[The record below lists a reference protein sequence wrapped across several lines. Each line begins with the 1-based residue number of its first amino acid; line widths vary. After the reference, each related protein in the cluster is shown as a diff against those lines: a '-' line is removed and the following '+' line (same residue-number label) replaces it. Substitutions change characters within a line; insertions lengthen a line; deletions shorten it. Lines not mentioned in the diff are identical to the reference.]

1 MFKIIFIALSVALF
15 SGCVMTTAA
24 PMNEYRVNANL
35 SFSALNEGQ
44 CHKKSL
50 KVAQAF
56 SANSLKSLKMRYA
69 QGENKLFNY
78 SQSQWALSPN
88 QAITSEIITLLKDL
102 ELFSSVQIAKSV
114 SRNDMLLEI
123 SIDEFMQYFSADA
136 KSSYVKV
143 AISFTLLERNSKK
156 IFATKTFREKS
167 DVVLLNAGG
176 GVKALN
182 TSLRNILLQSSI
194 WFEDICNDK

>member
-1 MFKIIFIALSVALF
+1 MFKVIFVALSVVLF
-15 SGCVMTTAA
+15 SGCVTTTTP
-24 PMNEYRVNANL
+24 PMNEFRVNSNL
-35 SFSALNEGQ
+35 SFTALSEGK

-50 KVAQAF
+50 KIAQAF
-56 SANSLKSLKMRYA
+56 SANSLKSLKMKYA
-69 QGENKLFNY
+69 QGENKLFSY

-88 QAITSEIITLLKDL
+88 QAITSEIMTLLKDL

-136 KSSYVKV
+136 KSSHVKV
-143 AISFTLLERNSKK
+143 AISFTLLETSSKR

-167 DVVLLNAGG
+167 DVALLNADG

-182 TSLRNILLQSSI
+182 ASLRNILLQSSI
-194 WFEDICNDK
+194 WFEGICR

>member
-1 MFKIIFIALSVALF
+1 MVKIVFIILSVVLF
-15 SGCVMTTAA
+15 SGCVMTTTP
-24 PMNEYRVNANL
+24 PMNEYRVNADL
-35 SFSALNEGQ
+35 SFSALSEGK
-44 CHKKSL
+44 CNKKSL

-56 SANSLKSLKMRYA
+56 SANSLKSLKMKYA
-69 QGENKLFNY
+69 QGENKLFSY

-88 QAITSEIITLLKDL
+88 QAITSEVMTLLKDL

-123 SIDEFMQYFSADA
+123 NIDEFMQYFSEDA

-143 AISFTLLERNSKK
+143 IISFTLLDTHSKK
-156 IFATKTFREKS
+156 IVATKTFREKNS
-167 DVVLLNAGG
+167 VALLNADG

-182 TSLRNILLQSSI
+182 ASLRNILLQSSI
-194 WFEDICNDK
+194 WFEGVCR